1 MSRIGR
7 FCELAQPTLPLGHGP
22 VRWDTLP
29 PPVRERVL
37 TLWTQLLTEHLSH
50 VATYLPD
57 GVRLPALPAPDAEEG
72 P

>member
-7 FCELAQPTLPLGHGP
+7 FRELAQPTLPFGHGP

-29 PPVRERVL
+29 PPVREHVL

-50 VATYLPD
+50 VAKYLPD
-57 GVRLPALPAPDAEEG
+57 GVRLPALDAEET